1 MYFYSKFYT
10 FSHFCIDRCCSVLL
24 ERSPSETGCA
34 LEKQRT
40 FEEEV
45 QEFEGRDWQDDS
57 AKQRLSIKDDYCN
70 STPRTHTVERELTT
84 TSVFWLVQV
93 HCGIHTSICSLPS
106 IKIKV
111 IKQKR
116 VWSQSKL
123 YRKILFQQ
131 KTKQEKE
138 LTLACIIEQ
147 VQYWATMF
155 EESIFFNFWKILLAG
170 IVFLVGKFS
179 TPPRPFILIFN
190 IYFGLSWPANL
201 PPKIICRTN
210 YVVSCYELLFQNIK
224 GLTPNSLGEGEFFSF
239 WNRVL
244 TFSDFSQ
251 TPQILYVVQD
261 DLEPLIILTSSPM
274 IHHF

>member
-93 HCGIHTSICSLPS
+93 HCGIHTSMCPLTS
-106 IKIKV
+106 IKRKV

-123 YRKILFQQ
+123 YSKILSQQ
-131 KTKQEKE
+131 KTKQEKGTYFS
-138 LTLACIIEQ
+138 LSNRASSMLNYHVWGVYLPQ
-147 VQYWATMF
+147 
-155 EESIFFNFWKILLAG
+155 
-170 IVFLVGKFS
+170 FLRDTFS
-179 TPPRPFILIFN
+179 RHSF
-190 IYFGLSWPANL
+190 LSW
-201 PPKIICRTN
+201 
-210 YVVSCYELLFQNIK
+210 
-224 GLTPNSLGEGEFFSF
+224 
-239 WNRVL
+239 
-244 TFSDFSQ
+244 
-251 TPQILYVVQD
+251 
-261 DLEPLIILTSSPM
+261 
-274 IHHF
+274 